1 MRARAF
7 GCQKRTLASG
17 ADFDFHA
24 VRISKIA
31 GEFNGFRAA
40 KADFVFLKRASRFFE
55 KRSKNRLCKANIV
68 RAARFLPVQREI
80 SPAQRIFF
88 RAQRKISPVQ
98 SIFSVRNASFLC
110 AEHLF

>member
-31 GEFNGFRAA
+31 GKFNGFRAA
-40 KADFVFLKRASRFFE
+40 KADFVFLKRARRFFE

-68 RAARFLPVQREI
+68 CATPVQREI
-80 SPAQRIFF
+80 L
-88 RAQRKISPVQ
+88 PVQ
-98 SIFSVRNASFLC
+98 SIFSACNAYFSCEVSISVSAVSANF
-110 AEHLF
+110 AK